1 MQRSLIALST
11 LATLGLLSA
20 PALAEKRT
28 SPSDKKVHKDRFGE
42 AFDIGPRHTALPAG
56 EEPARALRAHGL
68 SDGPVSVVLK
78 AHLAEVEYCWNK
90 LPFAARRADTM
101 AVLRLTVEA
110 SGKVSAVEVAG
121 ELPAGTPKCIATAA
135 NRWTF
140 PTAEIQ
146 SQVETAV
153 ALRAL

>member
-11 LATLGLLSA
+11 LATISLLSA

-28 SPSDKKVHKDRFGE
+28 SPSDKKVHRDRFGE
-42 AFDIGPRHTALPAG
+42 GFDIGPRHTALPGG
-56 EEPARALRAHGL
+56 EEPALAQRPHGL
-68 SDGPVSVVLK
+68 SDGQVAVVLK

-90 LPFAARRADTM
+90 QPPARRRADTT

-110 SGKVSAVEVAG
+110 TGKVSAVEVDG
-121 ELPAGTPKCIATAA
+121 ELPAGAPKCIATAA

-140 PTAEIQ
+140 PAAEIQ